1 MREKSFP
8 RDRTGMWVGGGGGAK
23 YNYLE
28 VTHYENP
35 FAFVPWKYG
44 ETLFPF
50 EHSLLISGR

>member
-1 MREKSFP
+1 
-8 RDRTGMWVGGGGGAK
+8 MWVGGGGDGGGAK